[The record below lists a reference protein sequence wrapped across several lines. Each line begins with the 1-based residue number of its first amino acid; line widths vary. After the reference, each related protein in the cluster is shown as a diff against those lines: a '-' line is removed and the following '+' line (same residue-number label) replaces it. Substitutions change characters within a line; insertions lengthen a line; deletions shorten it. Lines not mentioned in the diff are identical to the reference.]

1 MAATYLMR
9 TNISNAINK
18 VMWALYNGTGSGKI
32 IRVYRVF
39 MYPISSAALTGGMG
53 IFVMDRFTGVPG
65 GGAAV
70 TLVKHNSVSAAVPA
84 QVSALDGDTA
94 ITGSLTSAG
103 IIRVVC
109 RSNDDLDETAA
120 TLEEFQ
126 QLHAFGALI
135 YDGGYGDT
143 NVEPIV
149 LRETEGLRMYSTNA
163 GTWVATTYD
172 LCIEM
177 TIT

>member
-1 MAATYLMR
+1 MAETYLMR
-9 TNISNAINK
+9 TTITNAINK
-18 VMWALYNGTGSGKI
+18 TMWVLYNGSGSGKI

-39 MYPISSAALTGGMG
+39 MYPNSASALTGGMG
-53 IFVMDRFTGVPG
+53 IYIMDRFTGTPG

-70 TLVKHNSVSAAVPA
+70 TLIKHNTANAAVPA
-84 QVSALDGDTA
+84 QVSALDGDTT
-94 ITGSLTSAG
+94 ITGTLTSAG
-103 IIRVVC
+103 IIRAVC
-109 RSNDDLDETAA
+109 RSNDDLDETAI

-126 QLHAFGALI
+126 QLSSFGALV

-149 LRETEGLRMYSTNA
+149 LRETEGLRMYSLNA
-163 GTWVATTYD
+163 GTWVATTFD

>member
-18 VMWALYNGTGSGKI
+18 TMWTLYNGTGSAKI

-39 MYPISSAALTGGMG
+39 MYPLSSAAVTGGMG
-53 IFVMDRFTGVPG
+53 IYVMDRFTGVPG

-70 TLVKHNSVSAAVPA
+70 TLIKHNTASAAVPA
-84 QVSALDGDTA
+84 QISALDGDTS
-94 ITGSLTSAG
+94 ITGSLTTAG
-103 IIRVVC
+103 IVRVVC
-109 RSNDDLDETAA
+109 RSNDEVSATSA

-126 QLHAFGALI
+126 QLHSFGALI

-163 GTWVATTYD
+163 GTWGASTFD